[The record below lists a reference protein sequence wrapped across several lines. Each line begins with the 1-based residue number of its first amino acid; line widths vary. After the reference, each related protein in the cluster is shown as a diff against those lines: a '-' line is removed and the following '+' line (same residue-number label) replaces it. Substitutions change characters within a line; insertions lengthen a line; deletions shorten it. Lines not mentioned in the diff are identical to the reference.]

1 MGFAQN
7 LHADPQCHCP
17 PSWAPGPCSHPLA
30 PLGVLWQGDTGGT
43 HPGDTEVSPWG
54 SCCSRAW
61 ARWSQRSLT
70 LSHSITLRSS
80 GARQPRGHRGAT
92 GLWPGDV
99 WGTSTQVWPTGGWG
113 HCAGEQGQGWERSQA
128 GFHGPFQLQPR
139 AGQDQ
144 CPHTPRQSRMSVP
157 MEDKDLCS
165 LQDPCL
171 VSMGDSWVWAGA
183 AAGLGH
189 PSPCPRDG
197 EGVTGVLGTT
207 GTPVALLYWGTF
219 TWGIQQCG
227 AGGWSC
233 PWCLW
238 PWLSLSALSHSA
250 LWCSLLCHPTELH
263 LAVLHLLHPL
273 LPLRAAPCG
282 TPWYPKFFISCLQLS
297 PSHSTPF
304 FSIP

>member
-17 PSWAPGPCSHPLA
+17 PSWTPGPCSHPLA

-113 HCAGEQGQGWERSQA
+113 HCCGGAG
-128 GFHGPFQLQPR
+128 
-139 AGQDQ
+139 
-144 CPHTPRQSRMSVP
+144 
-157 MEDKDLCS
+157 
-165 LQDPCL
+165 
-171 VSMGDSWVWAGA
+171 
-183 AAGLGH
+183 AGLGAE
-189 PSPCPRDG
+189 PGRFPW
-197 EGVTGVLGTT
+197 
-207 GTPVALLYWGTF
+207 PVPA
-219 TWGIQQCG
+219 
-227 AGGWSC
+227 
-233 PWCLW
+233 
-238 PWLSLSALSHSA
+238 
-250 LWCSLLCHPTELH
+250 
-263 LAVLHLLHPL
+263 
-273 LPLRAAPCG
+273 AAPCRAG
-282 TPWYPKFFISCLQLS
+282 SVSSHPQAEQDECPHGGQGPLLTPGSLPGL
-297 PSHSTPF
+297 HG
-304 FSIP
+304 